1 MVVPVFL
8 LTLLALV
15 AFAANSLLCRA
26 ALTRTAIDPAAFTLV
41 RLAAGALAL
50 GILVAARGRASM
62 PSPADRR
69 ADLGAALALFAY
81 AAAFSYSYVDLPAGT
96 GALLLFGAVQ
106 ATMLLAGFRRGERL
120 GPAGLAGFAVA
131 LAGLVGLVLPGVGA
145 PAPLPALLMLVA
157 GVAWGAYSLR
167 GRGSVDPIGRTAV
180 NFAWAMPLAVALS
193 ALALALG
200 AFRIDPPGVGLA
212 ALSGAI
218 TSGAG
223 YAVWYAA
230 LRHLEAT
237 PAAIVQLAV
246 PVLAAL
252 GGVLLLA
259 EPITGRLV
267 LCSLVVLGGI
277 ALALT
282 RAAVPHS
289 AASR

>member
-1 MVVPVFL
+1 MPVSTAL

-15 AFAANSLLCRA
+15 AFAGNSLLCRA
-26 ALTRTAIDPAAFTLV
+26 ALARTTIDPAAFTLV
-41 RLAAGALAL
+41 RLATGALAL
-50 GILVAARGRASM
+50 VILVAARGRAA
-62 PSPADRR
+62 PPPADRR
-69 ADLGAALALFAY
+69 ADLAAALALFAY
-81 AAAFSYSYVDLPAGT
+81 AAAFSYAYVDLPAGT

-145 PAPLPALLMLVA
+145 PAPFPAFLMVAA
-157 GVAWGAYSLR
+157 GVAWGSYSLR
-167 GRGSVDPIGRTAV
+167 GRGSVDPLGRTAA
-180 NFAWAMPLAVALS
+180 NFAWATPLAVVLS
-193 ALALALG
+193 VLALALG
-200 AFRIDPPGVGLA
+200 AFRLDPPGVVLA
-212 ALSGAI
+212 AVSGAI

-252 GGVLLLA
+252 GGVVLLG

>member
-1 MVVPVFL
+1 M
-8 LTLLALV
+8 LALV
-15 AFAANSLLCRA
+15 AFAGNSLLCRA
-26 ALTRTAIDPAAFTLV
+26 ALARTAIDPAAFTLV

-50 GILVAARGRASM
+50 VILVAARGRASA
-62 PSPADRR
+62 PPFPDRR
-69 ADLGAALALFAY
+69 ADLAAAFALFTY
-81 AAAFSYSYVDLPAGT
+81 AAAFSYAYVGLPAGT

-120 GPAGLAGFAVA
+120 GPAGLAGFALA

-145 PAPLPALLMLVA
+145 PASLPALLMLGA

-167 GRGSVDPIGRTAV
+167 GRGSIDPLGRTAA
-180 NFAWAMPLAVALS
+180 NFAWATPLAVVLAAI
-193 ALALALG
+193 ALAVG
-200 AFRIDPPGVGLA
+200 AFRLDPPGIVLA
-212 ALSGAI
+212 AFSGAI

-223 YAVWYAA
+223 YAVWYTA

-252 GGVLLLA
+252 GGVALLG

-282 RAAVPHS
+282 RVAVPHS